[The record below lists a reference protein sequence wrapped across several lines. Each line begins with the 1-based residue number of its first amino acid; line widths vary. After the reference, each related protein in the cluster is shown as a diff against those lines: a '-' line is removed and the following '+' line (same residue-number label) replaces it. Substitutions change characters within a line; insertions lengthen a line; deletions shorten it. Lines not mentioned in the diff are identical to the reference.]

1 MTKVAIKSDKITS
14 FGGIFHVMDVFSK
27 LGLNQVIDSSLGQ
40 RGSTGTAFQYSDIIS
55 SLFYS
60 YLCGADCLEDINT
73 LVAQFSLSPKC
84 TLPGADTV
92 GRGLKELKEANVV
105 YTCDKSK
112 HAYKFN
118 KAEKLNQLLL
128 TMVKHLGL
136 IHEGSSVDLDFDH
149 QFLPAHKYD
158 ATYSYKGDYDY
169 FSGWAHLPFSFLEQ
183 NTVFMLVTVMLKK
196 FILHTSSTYL
206 PSGLRQEGDTS

>member
-73 LVAQFSLSPKC
+73 LIAQFSLSPKC

-92 GRGLKELKEANVV
+92 GRGLKELKEANVFTLV
-105 YTCDKSK
+105 INPSTAESRRVNQQVQNYKTYLKNS
-112 HAYKFN
+112 HFGVEKFN
-118 KAEKLNQLLL
+118 FS
-128 TMVKHLGL
+128 LGL
-136 IHEGSSVDLDFDH
+136 SFNFFCIDIIPDEPIFM
-149 QFLPAHKYD
+149 FLLI
-158 ATYSYKGDYDY
+158 S
-169 FSGWAHLPFSFLEQ
+169 
-183 NTVFMLVTVMLKK
+183 NTSEF
-196 FILHTSSTYL
+196 
-206 PSGLRQEGDTS
+206 